1 MFVEKVHSAY
11 LGHISYILGH
21 GGEAAVIDPRRDC
34 GVYVDMARAQ
44 GCAITRIFETHRN
57 EDYVTGS
64 RELARRTGATI
75 HHGRALDFHFGEPVA
90 EGDAFTM
97 GDMRLEVLETPGHT
111 YESISLVLTDTASGE
126 DPVAVFTGDALFIGD
141 VGRTDFF
148 PDRKEEV
155 AALLYDSIFKKLL
168 PLGDHVIVYP
178 AHGAGSVC
186 GSGMAEREFS
196 TLGHERRNNPALQA
210 ADKEAFVA
218 RKASESPFQ
227 PPYFRMMEKL
237 NKEGSEPMPMDAAA
251 FMDAMDNAMAVV
263 DVRSPESFA
272 GAFVP
277 GSLAIPLHMLPGYAG
292 YFLDYEH
299 DIGLV
304 LESHEQVDEAVRHLR
319 RLGFDRVAGY
329 LAEGMHAWEV
339 TGREYDRIRSVHV
352 TELVR
357 RIKEREDF
365 TLLDVRKPEEWEQ
378 GRLPGAKHIF
388 LGELRDRLDE
398 LDRSRP
404 VTTFC
409 GSGQRAV
416 IAASILKRAGFHT
429 VEDALGSMSACAS
442 LGCPV
447 EA

>member
-1 MFVEKVHSAY
+1 
-11 LGHISYILGH
+11 
-21 GGEAAVIDPRRDC
+21 
-34 GVYVDMARAQ
+34 
-44 GCAITRIFETHRN
+44 
-57 EDYVTGS
+57 
-64 RELARRTGATI
+64 
-75 HHGRALDFHFGEPVA
+75 
-90 EGDAFTM
+90 
-97 GDMRLEVLETPGHT
+97 
-111 YESISLVLTDTASGE
+111 
-126 DPVAVFTGDALFIGD
+126 
-141 VGRTDFF
+141 
-148 PDRKEEV
+148 
-155 AALLYDSIFKKLL
+155 
-168 PLGDHVIVYP
+168 
-178 AHGAGSVC
+178 
-186 GSGMAEREFS
+186 
-196 TLGHERRNNPALQA
+196 
-210 ADKEAFVA
+210 
-218 RKASESPFQ
+218 
-227 PPYFRMMEKL
+227 MMEKL
-237 NKEGSEPMPMDAAA
+237 NKEGSEPALEALPEPMPMDAAA